1 MRFYFLILNIHK
13 HKNKA
18 VHKDSVHSIIKV
30 ITTYYSVPMPLK
42 LYIAEKPS
50 LGRAI
55 AAALPKPQK
64 NHKTHIELANG
75 DVVSWCIGHI
85 LAQADPE
92 DYDAELKKWRMESL
106 PIVPEQWQLKPIT
119 RTRAQLTVLRKLVKQ
134 ADEIIHAGDPDR
146 EGQLLV
152 DEVIDYFK
160 VSKTKKANIKRL
172 LISDLNLPAVKRALT
187 SLKPNSD
194 FMPLSISALARS
206 RADWLYGINLTRAYT
221 LQGQKTGYHSVLSVG
236 RVQTPLLGLVV
247 KREQEISQFIS
258 KPFFQ
263 VQAHIAL
270 TSNAAIAFTAKWQPS
285 ESCQPYCDEEGR
297 VVVKALAQNVV
308 NRIDNQ
314 PATISNIESH
324 EKQQVAPLP
333 FNLSQLQI
341 SAAKQFSMN
350 AKLVLDVCQILYER
364 HKLITYPRS
373 DCRYLPKEQLKQ
385 AKGIVNTLAQ
395 SSLPCNK
402 PAQGANT
409 ALVSKAWNDKKITA
423 HHAIIPTEKSPE
435 NINLNTFEKNIY
447 LLIVRQYLVQF
458 YPAYIYQQTKVHM
471 LIAGGHF
478 LTQAKMEKQLGWQVL
493 FPKSKKSQTADN
505 SKQGDDQEQTLPPL
519 TKGQIVH
526 CQQGEL
532 IDKHTSP
539 PQSFTDATLLGAMTG
554 ISRYVSDPAIKK
566 VLKETD
572 GLGTDATRAGI
583 IDLLFKRD
591 FLKRQGK
598 AITATEVG
606 VALINALP
614 EMATLPDM
622 TAQWE
627 ATLTAISEKNA
638 SYLHFMQP
646 LTNIVTEMVQG
657 ASQQSFSGLP
667 KVAFKAKRGKKTFQ
681 KSRPK
686 KTS

>member
-1 MRFYFLILNIHK
+1 M
-13 HKNKA
+13 
-18 VHKDSVHSIIKV
+18 
-30 ITTYYSVPMPLK
+30 K

-92 DYDAELKKWRMESL
+92 DYDAELKKWRMENL
-106 PIVPEQWQLKPIT
+106 PIVPEQWQLKPIS
-119 RTRAQLTVLRKLVKQ
+119 RTRSQLTVLRGLVKK

-152 DEVIDYFK
+152 DEVIDYLK
-160 VSKTKKANIKRL
+160 VAKTKKANIKRL
-172 LISDLNLPAVKRALT
+172 LISDLNLAAVKRALN
-187 SLKPNSD
+187 SLKPNSE
-194 FMPLSISALARS
+194 FIPLSISALARS

-247 KREQEISQFIS
+247 RREQEIANFVS
-258 KPFFQ
+258 KPFYQ

-270 TSNAAIAFTAKWQPS
+270 NQDETIAFTAKWQPS
-285 ESCQPYCDEEGR
+285 ENCKPYCDEEGR
-297 VVVKALAQNVV
+297 VLVKSLAENVVK
-308 NRIDNQ
+308 RIENQ
-314 PATISNIESH
+314 PASVDNLISD
-324 EKQQVAPLP
+324 EKKQAAPLP

-350 AKLVLDVCQILYER
+350 AKLVLDVCQSLYEK

-373 DCRYLPKEQLKQ
+373 DCQYLPKEQLKQ

-402 PAQGANT
+402 PAQDANT
-409 ALVSKAWNDKKITA
+409 ALVSKAWNDSKITA

-435 NINLNTFEKNIY
+435 NVSLNTFEKNIY
-447 LLIVRQYLVQF
+447 LLIVRQYLIQF
-458 YPAYIYQQTKVHM
+458 YPAYIYQQTKVTL
-471 LIAGGHF
+471 LIAGGKF
-478 LTQAKMEKQLGWQVL
+478 ISQAKTEKQLGWKAL
-493 FPKSKKSQTADN
+493 FPQSKKSQTVKTN
-505 SKQGDDQEQTLPPL
+505 TQGKEQEVEQSLPPL
-519 TKGQIVH
+519 TQGQVLH
-526 CQQGEL
+526 CQHGEL
-532 IDKHTSP
+532 VEKQTSP
-539 PQSFTDATLLGAMTG
+539 PQSFTDATLLAAMTG
-554 ISRYVSDPAIKK
+554 IARYVNDPEIKK
-566 VLKETD
+566 VLKDTD

-598 AITATEVG
+598 SIIATEVG

-627 ATLTAISEKNA
+627 ATLTAISEKKA
-638 SYLHFMQP
+638 SYTSFMQP
-646 LTNIVTEMVQG
+646 LTHTVTDMVYG
-657 ASQQSFSGLP
+657 ASQQSFAGLP
-667 KVAFKAKRGKKTFQ
+667 KVAFKPKRGKRSFQ
-681 KSRPK
+681 KKRVSK
-686 KTS
+686 AS

>member
-1 MRFYFLILNIHK
+1 M
-13 HKNKA
+13 
-18 VHKDSVHSIIKV
+18 
-30 ITTYYSVPMPLK
+30 K

-55 AAALPKPQK
+55 AAALPKPHR
-64 NHKTHIELANG
+64 NCKTHIELGNG

-92 DYDAELKKWRMESL
+92 DYDASFKKWRMENL
-106 PIVPEQWQLKPIT
+106 PIVPEQWQLKPIS
-119 RTRAQLTVLRKLVKQ
+119 RTRSQLTVLRKLVKQ

-160 VSKTKKANIKRL
+160 LSKRKKSNIQRL
-172 LISDLNLPAVKRALT
+172 LISDLNLPAVKRALN

-221 LQGQKTGYHSVLSVG
+221 LQGQKTGYNSVLSVG

-247 KREQEISQFIS
+247 RREQEIAAFIS

-270 TSNAAIAFTAKWQPS
+270 GENEAVAFTAKWQPS
-285 ESCQPYCDEEGR
+285 DNCKPYCDEEGR
-297 VVVKALAQNVV
+297 VLVKALAENVV
-308 NRIDNQ
+308 KRIDNQ
-314 PATISNIESH
+314 PATVSDLESN
-324 EKQQVAPLP
+324 EKQQAAPLP

-350 AKLVLDVCQILYER
+350 AKRVLDVCQALYER

-385 AKGIVNTLAQ
+385 ARGIVNTLAK

-402 PAQGANT
+402 SAQGANT
-409 ALVSKAWNDKKITA
+409 ALVSKAWDDKKITA

-458 YPAYIYQQTKVHM
+458 YPAYIYQQTKVTL
-471 LIAGGHF
+471 LIGGGHF
-478 LTQAKMEKQLGWQVL
+478 VSQAKIEKQQGWKVL
-493 FPKSKKSQTADN
+493 FPKSKKSPAEN
-505 SKQGDDQEQTLPPL
+505 GVNQEQEQVLPPL
-519 TKGQIVH
+519 SKGQNLH

-532 IDKHTSP
+532 VEKHTSP
-539 PQSFTDATLLGAMTG
+539 PQSFTDATLLAAMTG
-554 ISRYVSDPAIKK
+554 IARYVSDAAIKK

-583 IDLLFKRD
+583 IDLLFKRG
-591 FLKRQGK
+591 FLLRQGK

-614 EMATLPDM
+614 EMAPLPDM

-638 SYLHFMQP
+638 SYQSFMQP
-646 LTNIVTEMVQG
+646 LTNIVTEMVYG
-657 ASQQSFSGLP
+657 ASRQSFSGLP
-667 KVAFKAKRGKKTFQ
+667 KVAFKAKSSKRKFAKKPT
-681 KSRPK
+681 K
-686 KTS
+686 KASK